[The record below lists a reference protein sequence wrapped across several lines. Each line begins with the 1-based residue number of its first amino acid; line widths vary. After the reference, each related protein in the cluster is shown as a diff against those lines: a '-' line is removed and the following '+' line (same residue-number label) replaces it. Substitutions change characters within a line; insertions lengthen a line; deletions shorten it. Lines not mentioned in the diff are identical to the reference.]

1 MNLLIRLEQCEST
14 NSAILQ
20 FLNPQSDGVFAV
32 YTGQQTKGRG
42 QYGNNWQTGKEI
54 NLAYSVAVKCKDFNA
69 SALSFNFHTV
79 VLSRLFIDKMTAKK
93 VDIKWPND
101 LILRNKKIAGL
112 LVEKIK
118 HENTDYYI
126 FGIGI
131 NLLQTDFGDLAS
143 AGSILSQTGLRFS
156 VDEFAK
162 AYHDFLTPSILYC
175 NGPEDLIQFNKHLFR
190 RNTISVFEIENKRQ
204 NGIIHSVDENGFLL
218 VELEN
223 QGMKK
228 FTYKEL
234 KLMY

>member
-1 MNLLIRLEQCEST
+1 
-14 NSAILQ
+14 
-20 FLNPQSDGVFAV
+20 
-32 YTGQQTKGRG
+32 
-42 QYGNNWQTGKEI
+42 
-54 NLAYSVAVKCKDFNA
+54 
-69 SALSFNFHTV
+69 
-79 VLSRLFIDKMTAKK
+79 
-93 VDIKWPND
+93 
-101 LILRNKKIAGL
+101 
-112 LVEKIK
+112 
-118 HENTDYYI
+118 
-126 FGIGI
+126 
-131 NLLQTDFGDLAS
+131 
-143 AGSILSQTGLRFS
+143 